1 MNPVRDRGRF
11 KETCSM
17 IFISI
22 DKYLTYSAVRLLDR
36 DLSLTG

>member
-11 KETCSM
+11 GTRKIYEKRLA
-17 IFISI
+17 FII
-22 DKYLTYSAVRLLDR
+22 DNMVQRAGDR